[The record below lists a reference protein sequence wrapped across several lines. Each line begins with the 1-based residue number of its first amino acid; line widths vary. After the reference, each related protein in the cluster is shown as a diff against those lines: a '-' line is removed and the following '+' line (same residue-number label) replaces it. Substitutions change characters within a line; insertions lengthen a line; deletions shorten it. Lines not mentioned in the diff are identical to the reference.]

1 MAFSGFTGLG
11 FSGAI
16 ALRVAALA
24 GTLTA
29 LAFLAAL
36 THWYA
41 TMAICA
47 AAAVTQAVLLARYAV
62 RAGREIGRFLDAVAY
77 DDTTISFTGLM
88 RNSGFTDLGIAMAR
102 VTDQLRHSRAER
114 EEQAQYL
121 QTLVAHVP
129 VALIAVDDTGEV
141 RLLNMAAR
149 RLFGSACSSVA
160 EFARHGQAFAA
171 GMESIKP
178 GEGRIVPM
186 ERAGGTLQLKAGAT
200 DVVLK
205 GARQRL
211 ISLQNIET
219 ELSAKELMAW
229 QTVIR
234 VMAHEVM
241 NSLTPISSLAATAR
255 DNVAEA
261 LAHAAPG
268 DPGRAVLEDAA
279 EALET
284 LGRRSEGLL
293 HFVQN
298 HRRLTRQLAARVE
311 VIPVRRVFTRLQR
324 LLADELAARD
334 IRIAVTVEPETLEV
348 MADTDLLDQALIN
361 LLRNS
366 IEALRDTPAAHIELI
381 ATMQTGG
388 RVSITVADNGPGIA
402 AEEREKV
409 FVPFYTTKRQGSG
422 VGLTLVRQIAA
433 VHGAAISIG
442 ETPGGGAAITIVF

>member
-1 MAFSGFTGLG
+1 MAFNG
-11 FSGAI
+11 FSGGI
-16 ALRVAALA
+16 AVRVAGLA
-24 GTLTA
+24 ITLTA
-29 LAFLAAL
+29 LAFLAVL

-47 AAAVTQAVLLARYAV
+47 ALALTQAILLTRYAG
-62 RAGREIGRFLDAVAY
+62 RTGREVGRFLDAVAY
-77 DDTTISFTGLM
+77 DDTTVSFAGLS
-88 RNSGFTDLGIAMAR
+88 RHPGFAELGVAMGR
-102 VTDQLRHSRAER
+102 VIEQLRRSRAER

-129 VALIAVDDTGEV
+129 SALIAVDEGGGV

-149 RLFGSACSSVA
+149 RLFATACTSVT
-160 EFARHGQAFAA
+160 EFARHGEAFAT
-171 GMESIKP
+171 GLENLKP

-186 ERAGGTLQLKAGAT
+186 NRPGGALQLKAIAT

-205 GARQRL
+205 GVRQRL
-211 ISLQNIET
+211 IALQNIES

-255 DNVAEA
+255 DNVGDAMKQI
-261 LAHAAPG
+261 APD
-268 DPGRAVLEDAA
+268 DPARAGLDDAA

-284 LGRRSEGLL
+284 LMRRNEGLL

-298 HRRLTRQLAARVE
+298 HRRLTRRLAAKAEIV
-311 VIPVRRVFTRLQR
+311 PVRRTFARLHR
-324 LLADELAARD
+324 LLADELKARD
-334 IRIAVTVEPETLEV
+334 IEIVFTVEPETLEV
-348 MADTDLLDQALIN
+348 AADADLLDQALIN
-361 LLRNS
+361 LLRNA
-366 IEALRDTPAAHIELI
+366 IEALRDTPDARI
-381 ATMQTGG
+381 ALSASDQGG
-388 RVSITVADNGPGIA
+388 RVAITVADNGPGITA
-402 AEEREKV
+402 DQREKV

-433 VHGAAISIG
+433 VHGAGVSIF
-442 ETPGGGAAITIVF
+442 ETPGGGASVRMTFG